1 MKNLQ
6 LAILISVLTT
16 NFCFAQ
22 QPIYEVTPGNGNGLR
37 FWQTDAYKIHMGTGP
52 EYFFGPVN
60 DYSIKMNM
68 DNSSNGRGWTW
79 GRSGITPVAALNV
92 TGNMQI
98 AGSFTTGGDIIL
110 PSHNGNKQI
119 YTWSSGDA
127 NWRIG
132 MSPTP
137 GFTTSMATSHVQ
149 YLSYSTAPGQ
159 GFAVGVNGGQSSF
172 EITGSNHNAFFRGN
186 LGIGTTTPGSYKLAV
201 AGKIAAD
208 GEVRVFTDGTT
219 SFPDYVFAP
228 DYKLPS
234 LEETEKYV
242 KENRHLPEVPS
253 AKEIEKDGMSLN
265 EMNVILL
272 RKVEELTLYLI
283 EQNKIIAELKER
295 SVSPDPSGKKVEE
308 LTLHLIE
315 MQKEIKELRETKKD
329 K

>member
-1 MKNLQ
+1 MYRDDTQGDVTVLKVRMGDEYTSNFLIGYNYYGDGQ
-6 LAILISVLTT
+6 WYTTFSLDGYGNGYFKGNLAIGNTS
-16 NFCFAQ
+16 
-22 QPIYEVTPGNGNGLR
+22 PGG
-37 FWQTDAYKIHMGTGP
+37 YM
-52 EYFFGPVN
+52 
-60 DYSIKMNM
+60 
-68 DNSSNGRGWTW
+68 
-79 GRSGITPVAALNV
+79 
-92 TGNMQI
+92 
-98 AGSFTTGGDIIL
+98 
-110 PSHNGNKQI
+110 
-119 YTWSSGDA
+119 
-127 NWRIG
+127 
-132 MSPTP
+132 
-137 GFTTSMATSHVQ
+137 
-149 YLSYSTAPGQ
+149 
-159 GFAVGVNGGQSSF
+159 
-172 EITGSNHNAFFRGN
+172 
-186 LGIGTTTPGSYKLAV
+186 LAV

-208 GEVRVFTDGTT
+208 GEVRVFNIGTT

-295 SVSPDPSGKKVEE
+295 SVNPDPSGKKVEE